1 MAKTGPQNPR
11 PCDIC
16 GAAIAPFG
24 YAPHGGRKALR
35 PGQRPLMAC
44 ADPACRALAED
55 RKAQADAGPLP
66 PKPRR
71 AAPQAP
77 AAPAP
82 QPSLFD

>member
-16 GAAIAPFG
+16 GHPIAPFG

-35 PGQRPLMAC
+35 PGQRPLVAC
-44 ADPACRALAED
+44 ADPACRAKAEA

-66 PKPRR
+66 PKSPRR
-71 AAPQAP
+71 VHQPP
-77 AAPAP
+77 AARPP